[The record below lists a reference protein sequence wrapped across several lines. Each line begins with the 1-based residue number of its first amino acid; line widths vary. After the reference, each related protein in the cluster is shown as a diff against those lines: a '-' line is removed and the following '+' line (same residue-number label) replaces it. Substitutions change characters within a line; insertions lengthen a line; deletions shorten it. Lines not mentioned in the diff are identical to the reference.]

1 MTGSQPPDAPEGHR
15 PGSSLYALVSSGELA
30 FERVCAAGS
39 GPPSAAPAPAGRGD
53 HPAGQDAGRQAGDL
67 DQRAGARELELLV
80 ARDARYEEAQ
90 RRAVELMAASAE
102 HGGRNWRREDLY
114 EGEGPWST
122 LG

>member
-1 MTGSQPPDAPEGHR
+1 VARRNLTVQLDE
-15 PGSSLYALVSSGELA
+15 ETI
-30 FERVCAAGS
+30 
-39 GPPSAAPAPAGRGD
+39 
-53 HPAGQDAGRQAGDL
+53 RQAKMLAAKRGTSISGL
-67 DQRAGARELELLV
+67 VARELELLV

-102 HGGRNWRREDLY
+102 HGGRTWRREDHY

>member
-1 MTGSQPPDAPEGHR
+1 MARRNLTVQLDQETI
-15 PGSSLYALVSSGELA
+15 
-30 FERVCAAGS
+30 
-39 GPPSAAPAPAGRGD
+39 
-53 HPAGQDAGRQAGDL
+53 RQAKMLAAKRGTSISGL
-67 DQRAGARELELLV
+67 VARELELLV